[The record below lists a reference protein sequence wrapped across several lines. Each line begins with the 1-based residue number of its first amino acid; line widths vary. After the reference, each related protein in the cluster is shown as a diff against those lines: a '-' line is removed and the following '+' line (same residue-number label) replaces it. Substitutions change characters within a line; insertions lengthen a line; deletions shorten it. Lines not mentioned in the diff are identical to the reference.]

1 MVNGNKIWNTVKEQL
16 NIKKVILMKAI
27 GLIIVNMVKVPILK
41 WSLLMDKKK
50 IINILDS
57 LNKDIIMGKVW
68 WNIGMVTNMM
78 VNGF

>member
-1 MVNGNKIWNTVKEQL
+1 
-16 NIKKVILMKAI
+16 MKAI

-57 LNKDIIMGKVW
+57 LNKDIIMGKV
-68 WNIGMVTNMM
+68 
-78 VNGF
+78 